1 MKILFFFFIPL
12 FTWAQVSDS
21 TFEGNINKAFNNA
34 KKGMYFAFANIPAK
48 KNDLSKELIEE
59 DKLLARVKL
68 SKAVNGVKVEST
80 GIYNSY
86 EICITAF
93 RTYESLLKDGYIKYI
108 PKEESF

>member
-1 MKILFFFFIPL
+1 MKAILFL
-12 FTWAQVSDS
+12 FLPIIILAQTSNT
-21 TFEGNINKAFNNA
+21 TFEDSIVKAFNNA

-48 KNDLSKELIEE
+48 KNDINKELIEE

-68 SKAVNGVKVEST
+68 TKAVNGIRVEST
-80 GIYNSY
+80 GVFNSY

-108 PKEESF
+108 PKDDGF